1 MKLFEF
7 FERSQQAPRRRAL
20 PFARRQSLGV

>member
-7 FERSQQAPRRRAL
+7 FERARPVFAQQPAERAIG
-20 PFARRQSLGV
+20 Q